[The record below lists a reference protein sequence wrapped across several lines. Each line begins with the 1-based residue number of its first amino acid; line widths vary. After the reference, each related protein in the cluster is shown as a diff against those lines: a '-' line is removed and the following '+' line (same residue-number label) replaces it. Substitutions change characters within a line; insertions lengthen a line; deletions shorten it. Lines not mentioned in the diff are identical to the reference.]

1 MDDDDGGFDVVGA
14 DGDDASSSSEPVH
27 CGSDSMSF
35 FTASSSRC
43 CQFDAVVDAIL
54 YMLYAV
60 YAVFDSK

>member
-1 MDDDDGGFDVVGA
+1 
-14 DGDDASSSSEPVH
+14 
-27 CGSDSMSF
+27 MSF

-60 YAVFDSK
+60 YAVFDSNDLLPSLIGSDGPSRRSGPSGIRCEYL